1 MSSHEVGAPC
11 FSRGS
16 RGFKPRDEGGF
27 IFAGFSR
34 GLSGGST
41 RPPSGE
47 TDLTEASAEAQSL
60 SVATIP
66 ER

>member
-16 RGFKPRDEGGF
+16 RGFKPRDDGGF
-27 IFAGFSR
+27 IFAGFNR
-34 GLSGGST
+34 GLSSGST

-47 TDLTEASAEAQSL
+47 TDLT
-60 SVATIP
+60 
-66 ER
+66 

>member
-1 MSSHEVGAPC
+1 MSSHEVEPPA

-16 RGFKPRDEGGF
+16 AAFKPRDEGGF
-27 IFAGFSR
+27 IFAGFSCR
-34 GLSGGST
+34 LSGGST
-41 RPPSGE
+41 GPLSGE
-47 TDLTEASAEAQSL
+47 TDLTQASAEAQNL